1 MGMSLL
7 RNITSGFRSLFR
19 SEQVDREL
27 DEELGAYLEMA
38 AAEKMKQGMS
48 RMEALRSVRLERGSV
63 EVSKEVVRSGGWE
76 TLVETCWRD
85 LCFAV
90 RMLRKS
96 PGFTA
101 VAVLTLGLGI
111 GSNTAIFSLINA
123 VMLRVLPVY
132 EPEALLQLNIENPR
146 RPGAPSIGFTNPLWE
161 QIRDRQNV
169 FSDVFSWS
177 EDRFDLAQGGAV
189 QLVHSMWISGNFFS
203 ALRIRPAA
211 GRLIAGAD
219 DYRGCPAE
227 TVLSYGFWQDH
238 YGGTSSAIGSTLSLN
253 RQPFQVIGVAAPGF
267 YGMEKGEKFDVA
279 VPICAAAI
287 FDGQE
292 SRLDRRSHWWL
303 QVAGRVRPGIR
314 QAQVVARLKA
324 LSPAVFMAAL
334 PHEWSPDGQRD
345 FLKRTLTAVPIAT
358 GSSRFGLLHRFERPL
373 EVLMAV
379 VGLVMLIGC
388 ANLAS
393 LMLARAA
400 GRYKEIAVRRALGAS
415 RARLVGQLLT
425 ESIVLSSAGALLGL
439 LFARWGA
446 ALLVRY
452 ISTSSDAFFLDL
464 SLDGRVLGF
473 TGTVAMLTAILFGLL
488 PALQSTRVS
497 LTSAMKGSQSIEID
511 RPLRFQTRKWIVASQ
526 VALSLVLVVAAG
538 LLLRSFA
545 KLARLDLGFDRNSV
559 LLLGTNLKAAKVPA
573 DSQIATYEAI
583 ETRLRALPGIV
594 SVGRSM
600 ITPLEGGAW
609 NQIVKTD
616 WSNALTDD
624 EALTWLN
631 SVSPGYF
638 ETLHA
643 PLLEGRDFTS
653 TDSKTSRKVAIINQ
667 TLGRRFFPG
676 LNPIGRTFQ
685 LKGVSGQFGPPIEV
699 VGVVKDAKY
708 QSIRE
713 DIHPTAFFPDVQLS
727 PEFAE
732 AENFELRTAVRP
744 SALVSSIQAA
754 VASVNKEIAL
764 EFDTLTDQV
773 NHSMI
778 RERLLAML
786 SSFFGALAL
795 LLAMIGLYGTLSY
808 LVSQRQAEF
817 GIRAALGAP
826 PGSILLLVIRDVL
839 AVLCGGMAA
848 GVVISLATV
857 RVLHDLLF
865 GLPPRDA
872 ITLAAAASILSIV
885 AFVAGYLPARRA
897 MRVDPM
903 VALRYE

>member
-1 MGMSLL
+1 MSLL

-146 RPGAPSIGFTNPLWE
+146 RPSAPSIGFTNPLWE

>member
-1 MGMSLL
+1 MSLL

>member
-1 MGMSLL
+1 MSLL

-76 TLVETCWRD
+76 TFVETCWRD
-85 LCFAV
+85 LCFAI